1 MSPNPPYSKWRL
13 IIDWIL
19 ETKTRRKTKHYA
31 ETAESCFLSSPPPL
45 IHELT
50 AHAFFCLVFFC
61 SHHRRPALSH
71 PSSLK
76 KLGRAFFYFTSLVPP
91 TSFRSRVGGGW
102 GGGGGMDGGLDSTR
116 LELVVSRPPFSP
128 KYLSSTIKRQLSRG
142 TWSWHTRRRCY
153 GYDAFLRLSCIG
165 HVCRLPAQ
173 VVPPRKM
180 GMSLFAIWDVA
191 NRYGSSTRRIR
202 LRLVIEKHGT
212 KKKKPQRMII
222 YLRTPSE
229 HPLRCHETKPFIV
242 IDTDG
247 SFLVRRFFFFFRL
260 SLVSTHHLVL
270 YWKKNAFGK
279 REWKKKLWR

>member
-13 IIDWIL
+13 IIIDWIL
-19 ETKTRRKTKHYA
+19 ETKTLENKTRRWDRG
-31 ETAESCFLSSPPPL
+31 ELFSFFPPPPL
-45 IHELT
+45 LHELT
-50 AHAFFCLVFFC
+50 AHAFFASSFFVLTTG
-61 SHHRRPALSH
+61 ALPSH

-76 KLGRAFFYFTSLVPP
+76 KS
-91 TSFRSRVGGGW
+91 RSPDLFSISSRK
-102 GGGGGMDGGLDSTR
+102 GGGGMDGGLDSTR

-142 TWSWHTRRRCY
+142 TWSWHTRRRGY

>member
-91 TSFRSRVGGGW
+91 TSFRSRVGGGVGR
-102 GGGGGMDGGLDSTR
+102 GGGGWMGGLIRRGWSSSCPAR
-116 LELVVSRPPFSP
+116 PFRRNICPRRSNANYLEVRDHDIRGVEVMVMMPSFVCHVLVMFVDCRHKLSLLARWGCHCSPFETSQTDTVAALVVFVFVSSLRNTEP
-128 KYLSSTIKRQLSRG
+128 K
-142 TWSWHTRRRCY
+142 
-153 GYDAFLRLSCIG
+153 
-165 HVCRLPAQ
+165 
-173 VVPPRKM
+173 RKNPK
-180 GMSLFAIWDVA
+180 G
-191 NRYGSSTRRIR
+191 
-202 LRLVIEKHGT
+202 
-212 KKKKPQRMII
+212 
-222 YLRTPSE
+222 
-229 HPLRCHETKPFIV
+229 
-242 IDTDG
+242 
-247 SFLVRRFFFFFRL
+247 
-260 SLVSTHHLVL
+260 
-270 YWKKNAFGK
+270 
-279 REWKKKLWR
+279 

>member
-1 MSPNPPYSKWRL
+1 MAPNNNWLDIGNENSW
-13 IIDWIL
+13 
-19 ETKTRRKTKHYA
+19 KTKHDA
-31 ETAESCFLSSPPPL
+31 ETAESCFLSFSP
-45 IHELT
+45 T
-50 AHAFFCLVFFC
+50 YTRAHRTRIFCLVFFC
-61 SHHRRPALSH
+61 SHHRRPALSPEFPQEAWAGVFLFH
-71 PSSLK
+71 ISRSPDLFSISSRK
-76 KLGRAFFYFTSLVPP
+76 
-91 TSFRSRVGGGW
+91 
-102 GGGGGMDGGLDSTR
+102 GGGGMDGGLDSTR

-142 TWSWHTRRRCY
+142 TWSWHTRRRGY

-270 YWKKNAFGK
+270 SWKKKAFGK